1 MIRKTEIKLSL
12 SVHRVVEIRE
22 DEVDIAGESAS
33 LVSLLVDWVR
43 ARISRLFRAKIRDV
57 LLQNSIAVKDSLMK

>member
-12 SVHRVVEIRE
+12 SVNRVVEVQK
-22 DEVDIAGESAS
+22 DNVDIADGSPS

-43 ARISRLFRAKIRDV
+43 TRISRLFRAKLRDV
-57 LLQNSIAVKDSLMK
+57 LLQNSIAVKDS

>member
-22 DEVDIAGESAS
+22 DEVDITWESAS
-33 LVSLLVDWVR
+33 LVSLFVG
-43 ARISRLFRAKIRDV
+43 
-57 LLQNSIAVKDSLMK
+57 